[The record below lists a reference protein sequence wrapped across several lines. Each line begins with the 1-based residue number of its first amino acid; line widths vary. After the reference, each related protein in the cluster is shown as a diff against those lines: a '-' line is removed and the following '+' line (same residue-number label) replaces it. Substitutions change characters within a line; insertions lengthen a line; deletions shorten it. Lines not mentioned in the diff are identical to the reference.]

1 MLYLWIYV
9 VYIPIKLKLV
19 LFSAEIGKNRE
30 EVKRL
35 RELHINQLQANTQ
48 PKMPNSN
55 DGHTVEEQ
63 LDLNLGL

>member
-35 RELHINQLQANTQ
+35 RELHINQLQANAQ
-48 PKMPNSN
+48 PTMPNSN